1 MQNNQAS
8 KDSSVKIIN
17 TLLEKLSEITLVDG
31 KPMDIVYSDFVGAI
45 LTFTGMALSQSIF
58 ENAVREI
65 KQHNLKEIATE
76 LTIAFRQTLDKS
88 LGIEY
93 EKQQNKEVH

>member
-17 TLLEKLSEITLVDG
+17 ALLEKLSETTLVDG

-76 LTIAFRQTLDKS
+76 LTIAFRQILDKS

>member
-17 TLLEKLSEITLVDG
+17 TLLEKLSETTLIDG